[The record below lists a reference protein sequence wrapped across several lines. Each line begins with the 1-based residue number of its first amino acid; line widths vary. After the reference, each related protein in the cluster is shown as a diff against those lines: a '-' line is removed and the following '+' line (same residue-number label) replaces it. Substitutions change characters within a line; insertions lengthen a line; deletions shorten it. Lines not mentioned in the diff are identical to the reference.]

1 MSAIDLAILGMLI
14 EGPRSAYA
22 IQKDV
27 QYHHYDK
34 WCKIA
39 APTIY
44 QNVHKL
50 QLKGYLQS
58 EQQPGEKH
66 LNRAV
71 YSITEKGCSY
81 FLKLMEEYAK
91 QQILFLFD
99 FNIVISNLNKLS
111 HTEAL
116 NILLKLQQNI
126 TAAASE
132 NKKVA
137 EQYPDLPLVG
147 RTIFKQQQQLY
158 RALLKWLTEF
168 QIEFIY
174 SDTEDE

>member
-1 MSAIDLAILGMLI
+1 MSVIDLAILGMLL

-39 APTIY
+39 TPTIY

-58 EQQPGEKH
+58 EQEPGEKH

-71 YSITEKGCSY
+71 YTITEKGRSY
-81 FLKLMEEYAK
+81 FLQLMNEYAE
-91 QQILFLFD
+91 QQVRFLFD
-99 FNIVISNLNKLS
+99 FNIVISNLNKIDHS
-111 HTEAL
+111 QAL

-126 TAAASE
+126 AGAAAE
-132 NKKVA
+132 NKKTA
-137 EQYPDLPLVG
+137 EKYVDIPLVG

-158 RALLKWLTEF
+158 RALLQWLTEF
-168 QIEFIY
+168 QIEYIY
-174 SDTEDE
+174 SDAEGK